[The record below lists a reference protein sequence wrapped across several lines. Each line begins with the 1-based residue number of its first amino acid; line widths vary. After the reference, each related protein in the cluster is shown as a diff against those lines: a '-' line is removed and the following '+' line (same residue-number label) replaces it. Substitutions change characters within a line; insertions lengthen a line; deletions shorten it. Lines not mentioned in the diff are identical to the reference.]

1 VVSCAAEPLAAMSF
15 TGVFRRLKLSYD
27 VEEPGLPRNLI
38 AKFSTPDP
46 EGIMPLEATQP
57 ELRPNGRCSWRS

>member
-1 VVSCAAEPLAAMSF
+1 MSF